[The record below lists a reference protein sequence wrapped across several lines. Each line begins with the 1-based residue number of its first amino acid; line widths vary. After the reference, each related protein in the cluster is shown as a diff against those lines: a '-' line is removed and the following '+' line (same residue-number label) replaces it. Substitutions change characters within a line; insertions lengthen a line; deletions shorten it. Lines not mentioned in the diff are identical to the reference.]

1 VRVQPKPQGCPK
13 KRRQRVSTKKPAYSK
28 ILDGSTEVSAK
39 TFKIWYQDPS
49 DIVGGSLLRKVCG
62 SITLY
67 PSNLTA
73 CVSVALFKLIKLPK
87 RNRSFL

>member
-1 VRVQPKPQGCPK
+1 M
-13 KRRQRVSTKKPAYSK
+13 STKKPAYSK

-39 TFKIWYQDPS
+39 TFNIWYQDPS

-62 SITLY
+62 SIALY

-73 CVSVALFKLIKLPK
+73 CVSVGLFKLIKLPK
-87 RNRSFL
+87 RNFCNVLDTLWTLKSVVAPD